1 MKHLGGNGCALVVEW
16 IVECHPGTKRFVG
29 LHCFSYPSSA
39 ALWYYG
45 LCQDGVSCGGS
56 SCSHTRGW

>member
-29 LHCFSYPSSA
+29 LHCLDSFQCN
-39 ALWYYG
+39 LLVYG

-56 SCSHTRGW
+56 FCGQTKGW